1 MPSTSDRTYTVYH
14 PYELAVRET
23 TESTTTST
31 TVSTTMSTFFP
42 VDVVYTW
49 VNGSDPTF
57 VNSLKHTDLGM
68 KSNKDDTKAQR
79 FADFNQLMYSLRS
92 VEMYAPW
99 IRKVWIV
106 TNGQRPNWLSTNNSI
121 VGIVSHDEIYPN
133 KKHLPTF
140 NSRSIESHLH
150 LIPGIRQA
158 EPHSSYSVFFISPF
172 YLQSS
177 SVKTSSIST
186 TTGL

>member
-1 MPSTSDRTYTVYH
+1 MSQQVYGFLVIIILILTYIAFEVPENHSDIFVIYH
-14 PYELAVRET
+14 PYPGRLGQTDPNLANPKT
-23 TESTTTST
+23 IAHSIGESNCTTS
-31 TVSTTMSTFFP
+31 FP

-49 VNGSDPTF
+49 VNGSDPAF

-99 IRKVWIV
+99 IRKIWIV
-106 TNGQRPNWLSTNNSI
+106 TNGQKPNWVDLNNPNI
-121 VGIVSHDEIYPN
+121 NIVSHDQIFTN

-140 NSRSIESHLH
+140 NSRSIESHMH
-150 LIPGIRQA
+150 QIPGIR
-158 EPHSSYSVFFISPF
+158 
-172 YLQSS
+172 
-177 SVKTSSIST
+177 
-186 TTGL
+186 